1 MEKLS
6 QPKKSGPLEV
16 VESNGIKIPIYRANA
31 FGKTGYM
38 IAYYADGKRI
48 RERAATIEDAR
59 KTARA
64 KIKTLTSG
72 TAHVGT
78 LTPRQTAVVSDAVE
92 ILRGVGVPLSDA
104 ARQFA
109 EAFKILD
116 GKGTIVE
123 AARFF
128 VTERAVEL
136 ADIKF
141 SDAAKK
147 FEIRN
152 ADQNFSASYKADCR
166 QHLAILSKSLG
177 SVSIRDLKKPE
188 LTAALKAASR
198 GRSVRRFKN
207 LRGTLNAFF
216 SYAQGEG
223 WLRQDRQHEADAV
236 EIPNETNP
244 AAGMIQIYTPEE
256 ITTVLSRIDSDMVP
270 FVVLSG
276 FAGLRSSEVH
286 RMAWEMIRFPAKVI
300 VLDKAFTKTKRRRV
314 IPLCDSVIAWLE
326 PLAKKGLIYDCTLDH
341 LEYRL
346 KKAWPTDAD
355 GKQLVPR
362 RKNALRHSY
371 GTYRFA
377 LLQDE
382 QKVSSEMG
390 NSPTE
395 LREHYAEIALPD
407 DAKKWFSIM
416 PSDPKKAKK

>member
-1 MEKLS
+1 MNSL
-6 QPKKSGPLEV
+6 KKTGRGP
-16 VESNGIKIPIYRANA
+16 VEIIEAKGVRIPIYRATA
-31 FGKTGYM
+31 FGKESYLLS
-38 IAYYADGKRI
+38 YYADGKRVQS
-48 RERAATIEDAR
+48 RASSIEEAR
-59 KTARA
+59 KAARA
-64 KIKTLTSG
+64 KIETLTTG
-72 TAHVGT
+72 AAHVGT
-78 LTPRQTAVVSDAVE
+78 LTPRQTAVVTDAVE
-92 ILRGVGVPLSDA
+92 ILKSISVPLSTV
-104 ARQFA
+104 AREYA
-109 EAFKILD
+109 EAFKILE

-128 VTERAVEL
+128 VAEKAVEL
-136 ADIKF
+136 IDIKF
-141 SDAAKK
+141 ADAAKK

-152 ADQNFSASYKADCR
+152 EDQNFSASYKADCR

-177 SVSIRDLKKPE
+177 TVNIRDLKKPE
-188 LTAALKAASR
+188 LTAALKVASR

-223 WLRQDRQHEADAV
+223 WLRKDKLHEADAV

-256 ITTVLSRIDSDMVP
+256 IATVLRHIDPELVP

-314 IPLCDSVIAWLE
+314 IPLCDSLAAWLK

-346 KKAWPTDAD
+346 KKAWPTGAD
-355 GKQLVPR
+355 GKPLVPR

-395 LREHYAEIALPD
+395 LREHYAEIALPK
-407 DAKKWFSIM
+407 DAKKWFSVM
-416 PSDPKKAKK
+416 P